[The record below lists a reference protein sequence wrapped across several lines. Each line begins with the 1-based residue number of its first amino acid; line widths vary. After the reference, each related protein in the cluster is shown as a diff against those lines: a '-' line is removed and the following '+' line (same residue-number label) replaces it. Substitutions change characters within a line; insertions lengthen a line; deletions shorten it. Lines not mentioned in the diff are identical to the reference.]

1 MPHAK
6 VATRRRSATA
16 AAPSSAPAAKQT
28 KLAKPVKP
36 VKKTAKVESAPPAPA
51 PATTAAPA
59 PPAAASPW
67 PQVSHRESQREA
79 KRNAVLQAAAQLFN
93 ERGFHATSL
102 DDIAARLNVT
112 KPTLYYYVKNKDEI
126 LLQCVSK
133 GLTMMLE
140 GIDAS
145 RAAGGKAI
153 DQLMTCMQVYARIVT
168 MDFGMCLIRVGD
180 EQLPPESRKEL
191 RRLKSAIDQ
200 EFRRLVAEGV
210 AEGSLQPCDPK
221 MTAFVIAGALSWI
234 GRWYQPGGE
243 YTPEQVAQQCIATLC
258 EGVLRR
264 PVDSTALDAAAL
276 PTAKRKA
283 ASGKA
288 KTAVQ
293 PRGG

>member
-1 MPHAK
+1 MPQAK
-6 VATRRRSATA
+6 AASTRRSSKSSTSSGSSPQR
-16 AAPSSAPAAKQT
+16 AAPKPSS
-28 KLAKPVKP
+28 
-36 VKKTAKVESAPPAPA
+36 
-51 PATTAAPA
+51 AAPA
-59 PPAAASPW
+59 PGPEDAPDAASPW
-67 PQVSHRESQREA
+67 APVSHRERQREA

-126 LLQCVSK
+126 LLQCVGK
-133 GLTMMLE
+133 GLAMMLE

-180 EQLPPESRKEL
+180 EQVPPESRKEL

-210 AEGSLQPCDPK
+210 AEGSIQPCDPK
-221 MTAFVIAGALSWI
+221 ITAFVIAGALSWI

-243 YTPEQVAQQCIATLC
+243 YTAEQVAQQCIATLC
-258 EGVLRR
+258 DGVLRR
-264 PVDSTALDAAAL
+264 PADSTALDAAAV
-276 PTAKRKA
+276 PAPKRRA
-283 ASGKA
+283 ASSKA
-288 KTAVQ
+288 KTAVR
-293 PRGG
+293 PSGG

>member
-6 VATRRRSATA
+6 VAPRRRSATATA
-16 AAPSSAPAAKQT
+16 AAPSSPPAAKRAT
-28 KLAKPVKP
+28 PVKA
-36 VKKTAKVESAPPAPA
+36 AKQAKATPAQA
-51 PATTAAPA
+51 
-59 PPAAASPW
+59 AAASPW
-67 PQVSHRESQREA
+67 PPVSHRERQREA

-180 EQLPPESRKEL
+180 EQLPPESRK
-191 RRLKSAIDQ
+191 
-200 EFRRLVAEGV
+200 
-210 AEGSLQPCDPK
+210 
-221 MTAFVIAGALSWI
+221 GAAPPQV
-234 GRWYQPGGE
+234 RHRPGIS
-243 YTPEQVAQQCIATLC
+243 P
-258 EGVLRR
+258 
-264 PVDSTALDAAAL
+264 
-276 PTAKRKA
+276 
-283 ASGKA
+283 
-288 KTAVQ
+288 
-293 PRGG
+293 PRGRGCG

>member
-1 MPHAK
+1 MPQAK
-6 VATRRRSATA
+6 AASTRRSSKSSTSSGSSPQR
-16 AAPSSAPAAKQT
+16 AAPKPSSVAPQA
-28 KLAKPVKP
+28 
-36 VKKTAKVESAPPAPA
+36 
-51 PATTAAPA
+51 AAPA
-59 PPAAASPW
+59 PGPEDAPDAASSPW
-67 PQVSHRESQREA
+67 APVSHRERQREA

-126 LLQCVSK
+126 LLQCVGK
-133 GLTMMLE
+133 GLAMMLE

-168 MDFGMCLIRVGD
+168 QDFGMCLIRVGD
-180 EQLPPESRKEL
+180 EQVPPESRKEL

-210 AEGSLQPCDPK
+210 AEGSIQPCDPK
-221 MTAFVIAGALSWI
+221 ITAFVIAGALSWI

-243 YTPEQVAQQCIATLC
+243 YTAEQVAQQCIATLC
-258 EGVLRR
+258 DGVLRR
-264 PVDSTALDAAAL
+264 PAQGAAPEEVPA
-276 PTAKRKA
+276 PAAQRKVGGAKAKA
-283 ASGKA
+283 PARSGKA
-288 KTAVQ
+288 
-293 PRGG
+293 

>member
-6 VATRRRSATA
+6 VAPRRRSATATA
-16 AAPSSAPAAKQT
+16 AAPSSPSTAKRATPVKAAKQ
-28 KLAKPVKP
+28 AKA
-36 VKKTAKVESAPPAPA
+36 TPAQA
-51 PATTAAPA
+51 
-59 PPAAASPW
+59 AAASPW
-67 PQVSHRESQREA
+67 PPVSHRERQREA

-234 GRWYQPGGE
+234 GRWYQPDGE

-258 EGVLRR
+258 DGVLRR
-264 PVDSTALDAAAL
+264 PAQAPVSAADTGAAPATA
-276 PTAKRKA
+276 PRR
-283 ASGKA
+283 
-288 KTAVQ
+288 KTAVGKVKA
-293 PRGG
+293 PARLGGA

>member
-1 MPHAK
+1 MPQAK
-6 VATRRRSATA
+6 AASTRRSSKSSTSSGSSPQRA
-16 AAPSSAPAAKQT
+16 APKPSSA
-28 KLAKPVKP
+28 
-36 VKKTAKVESAPPAPA
+36 APGPDDA
-51 PATTAAPA
+51 
-59 PPAAASPW
+59 PAAASPW
-67 PQVSHRESQREA
+67 APVSHRERQREA

-126 LLQCVSK
+126 LLQCVRQ
-133 GLTMMLE
+133 GLDMMLE
-140 GIDAS
+140 GIEAS

-180 EQLPPESRKEL
+180 EQVPPESRKEL

-210 AEGSLQPCDPK
+210 AEGSIQPCDPK
-221 MTAFVIAGALSWI
+221 ITAFVIAGALSWI

-243 YTPEQVAQQCIATLC
+243 YTAEQVAQQCIATLC
-258 EGVLRR
+258 DGVLRR
-264 PVDSTALDAAAL
+264 PAQAAVPGAV
-276 PTAKRKA
+276 PAPAAPRKV
-283 ASGKA
+283 GGVKA
-288 KTAVQ
+288 KTPA
-293 PRGG
+293 RSGKG

>member
-1 MPHAK
+1 MNQRTVAK
-6 VATRRRSATA
+6 IPK
-16 AAPSSAPAAKQT
+16 AP
-28 KLAKPVKP
+28 
-36 VKKTAKVESAPPAPA
+36 KKTAPAV
-51 PATTAAPA
+51 
-59 PPAAASPW
+59 ASPW
-67 PQVSHRESQREA
+67 AVAPDREQQREA

-102 DDIAARLNVT
+102 DDIAARLSVS

-126 LLQCVSK
+126 LLQCVGK
-133 GLTMMLE
+133 GLAMMLE

-180 EQLPPESRKEL
+180 EQVPPESRKEL

-210 AEGSLQPCDPK
+210 AEGSIQPCDPK
-221 MTAFVIAGALSWI
+221 ITAFVIAGALSWI

-243 YTPEQVAQQCIATLC
+243 YTAEQVAQQCIATLC
-258 EGVLRR
+258 DGVLRR
-264 PVDSTALDAAAL
+264 PAQAAAPEVV
-276 PTAKRKA
+276 PTPAAQRKVGGAKAKA
-283 ASGKA
+283 PARSGKA
-288 KTAVQ
+288 
-293 PRGG
+293 

>member
-1 MPHAK
+1 MPPAK
-6 VATRRRSATA
+6 AASLPRSAPRA
-16 AAPSSAPAAKQT
+16 ARPTSPTVHAPAAE
-28 KLAKPVKP
+28 A
-36 VKKTAKVESAPPAPA
+36 SGG
-51 PATTAAPA
+51 
-59 PPAAASPW
+59 SPW
-67 PQVSHRESQREA
+67 APVSHRERQREA

-102 DDIAARLNVT
+102 DDIAARLTVT

-126 LLQCVSK
+126 LLQCVRQ
-133 GLTMMLE
+133 GLDMMLE
-140 GIDAS
+140 GIEAS

-180 EQLPPESRKEL
+180 EQMPPESRKEL

-243 YTPEQVAQQCIATLC
+243 YTPEQVAQQCISTLC
-258 EGVLRR
+258 DGVLRR
-264 PVDSTALDAAAL
+264 PAEHTAPAA
-276 PTAKRKA
+276 PTAKRRA
-283 ASGKA
+283 PSGKA
-288 KTAVQ
+288 KTSAR
-293 PRGG
+293 PG

>member
-6 VATRRRSATA
+6 VATRRRSATPTA
-16 AAPSSAPAAKQT
+16 AAPPPAPAAKQV
-28 KLAKPVKP
+28 KLAKP
-36 VKKTAKVESAPPAPA
+36 VKKTAKADSAPPAPA

-180 EQLPPESRKEL
+180 EQLPPQSRKEL

-234 GRWYQPGGE
+234 GRWYQPDGE

-258 EGVLRR
+258 DGVLRR

>member
-1 MPHAK
+1 MPN
-6 VATRRRSATA
+6 ATAASPRRSA
-16 AAPSSAPAAKQT
+16 PR
-28 KLAKPVKP
+28 
-36 VKKTAKVESAPPAPA
+36 
-51 PATTAAPA
+51 AAPA
-59 PPAAASPW
+59 RSPADQAPELDAASASPW
-67 PQVSHRESQREA
+67 APASHRELQREA

-258 EGVLRR
+258 DGVLRR
-264 PVDSTALDAAAL
+264 AEVGTAVS
-276 PTAKRKA
+276 A
-283 ASGKA
+283 ASAPAPKRRAAGGKA
-288 KTAVQ
+288 KNSVPSA
-293 PRGG
+293 GA

>member
-6 VATRRRSATA
+6 VATRRRSATPTA
-16 AAPSSAPAAKQT
+16 AAPSPAPAAKQV
-28 KLAKPVKP
+28 KLAKPVK
-36 VKKTAKVESAPPAPA
+36 KSAKADSAPPAPA

-67 PQVSHRESQREA
+67 PQVSHRERQREA

-234 GRWYQPGGE
+234 GRWYQPDRE
-243 YTPEQVAQQCIATLC
+243 YTAEQVAQQCIATLC
-258 EGVLRR
+258 DGVLRR

>member
-6 VATRRRSATA
+6 VATRRRSATPTA
-16 AAPSSAPAAKQT
+16 AAPSSAPAAKQ
-28 KLAKPVKP
+28 AKPVK
-36 VKKTAKVESAPPAPA
+36 KAAKVESAPPAPA
-51 PATTAAPA
+51 PAPA
-59 PPAAASPW
+59 AAASPW
-67 PQVSHRESQREA
+67 PPVSHRERQREA

-234 GRWYQPGGE
+234 GRWYQPDGE

-258 EGVLRR
+258 DGVLRR
-264 PVDSTALDAAAL
+264 PAQTPVSTAEGGTAPAL
-276 PTAKRKA
+276 PARRKA
-283 ASGKA
+283 AVGKA
-288 KTAVQ
+288 KPPA
-293 PRGG
+293 RSAGA

>member
-1 MPHAK
+1 MPQAK
-6 VATRRRSATA
+6 AASTRRSSKSSTSGSSTQR
-16 AAPSSAPAAKQT
+16 AAPKPSSSAP
-28 KLAKPVKP
+28 PP
-36 VKKTAKVESAPPAPA
+36 GPEDAPD
-51 PATTAAPA
+51 
-59 PPAAASPW
+59 AASSPW
-67 PQVSHRESQREA
+67 APVSHRERQREA

-126 LLQCVSK
+126 LLQCVGK
-133 GLTMMLE
+133 GLAMMLE

-180 EQLPPESRKEL
+180 EQVPPESRKEL